1 MGDMMANSRSDA
13 AAVSKVEDAIVD
25 RSSTS
30 ATSTPDPDHEREP
43 GPEAEAE
50 VPEQP
55 QQQKRK
61 GGRKPVSKFRRY
73 PLPITQFQPECNVGS
88 HSADG

>member
-1 MGDMMANSRSDA
+1 MGDIANRSDLA
-13 AAVSKVEDAIVD
+13 APAPAVSKVDDAIVD

-30 ATSTPDPDHEREP
+30 ATSTPDPEHEREP

-61 GGRKPVSKFRRY
+61 GGRKPVSKSCPY
-73 PLPITQFQPECNVGS
+73 PLPHFS
-88 HSADG
+88 LL

>member
-1 MGDMMANSRSDA
+1 MGDMANRSDA

-30 ATSTPDPDHEREP
+30 ATSTPDPEHERDA

-61 GGRKPVSKFRRY
+61 GGRKPVSKFCFY
-73 PLPITQFQPECNVGS
+73 PFNVGS
-88 HSADG
+88 HSADWKT